1 MLICDLID
9 SKSMSNNLNEMAE
22 EMADIVSARGL
33 LTNKKAYQEF
43 LEYLTK
49 KHGAQYAKNVDS
61 QAKFLAKSITKNDGS
76 K

>member
-1 MLICDLID
+1 MLICDLFD
-9 SKSMSNNLNEMAE
+9 SRSMSTNLNEMAE

-33 LTNKKAYQEF
+33 LKDKKAYQEF

-49 KHGAQYAKNVDS
+49 KHGEKYAKNVDS
-61 QAKFLAKSITKNDGS
+61 QARFLAKSIIKKHGS

>member
-1 MLICDLID
+1 MLICDLFD

-33 LTNKKAYQEF
+33 LNDKKAYKEF

-49 KHGAQYAKNVDS
+49 KHGEKYAKNVDS
-61 QAKFLAKSITKNDGS
+61 QAKFLAKSITKNNGS